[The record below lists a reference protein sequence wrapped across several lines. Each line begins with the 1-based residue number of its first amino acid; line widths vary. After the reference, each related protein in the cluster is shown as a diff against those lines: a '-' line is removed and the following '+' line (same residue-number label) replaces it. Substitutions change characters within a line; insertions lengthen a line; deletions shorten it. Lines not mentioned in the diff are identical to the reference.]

1 MKGPSLLLR
10 DIPKTQRK
18 GKAIIITGNILIR
31 SKLKMTEIKI
41 CGEKRRSF

>member
-1 MKGPSLLLR
+1 MKGPSFLLR

-18 GKAIIITGNILIR
+18 GKAIIIIGNILVR
-31 SKLKMTEIKI
+31 SKSKMKEIKI